1 MSTID
6 LHATT
11 SSSHRHQRWV
21 AGDLFRN
28 IMSGV
33 AAPVTVVTTLSNGR
47 PHGTTVSAFS
57 SLSMDPPLI
66 LVSLDNASDLLATVK
81 QTRRMGIN
89 VLQKDQ
95 GQLALNFARKGEGKF
110 ADIEWSNQHASPRL
124 VGVKAFMCCEVVEIV
139 PGGDHCILLG
149 AVEAGEV
156 SPGEPLTY
164 FERSFGTHH
173 ATAI

>member
-6 LHATT
+6 LPTTT
-11 SSSHRHQRWV
+11 SSSHQRRV

-33 AAPVTVVTTLSNGR
+33 AAPVTVVTTLLDGR

-66 LVSLDNASDLLATVK
+66 LASLDNGSDLLAAVK

-95 GQLALNFARKGEGKF
+95 YQLALNFAKKGETKF
-110 ADIEWSNQHASPRL
+110 TDIEWSNHHASPRL
-124 VGVKAFMCCEVVEIV
+124 LDVKAFMCCEVVDIV

-156 SPGEPLTY
+156 LPGGPLTY